1 MQYKVI
7 NYFTD
12 LQDNNFAYEVG
23 DEFPR
28 KGLEV
33 SEERIA
39 ELSGSDNLQKK
50 PLIAAVEET
59 AVEETAVEEK
69 PKKAKAKKSAD
80 K

>member
-59 AVEETAVEEK
+59 AVEEK

>member
-1 MQYKVI
+1 MKHKVI

-12 LQDNNFAYEVG
+12 LQDGKHAYDVG
-23 DEFPR
+23 DPFPR

-39 ELSGSDNLQKK
+39 ELSGSNNLQKK
-50 PLIAAVEET
+50 PLIAAVEE
-59 AVEETAVEEK
+59 AETAVEEA
-69 PKKAKAKKSAD
+69 PKKAKTKKSAD

>member
-12 LQDNNFAYEVG
+12 LQDGNHAYDVN
-23 DEFPR
+23 DTFPR
-28 KGLEV
+28 EGLKV

-39 ELSGSDNLQKK
+39 ELSGSGNLQKK

-59 AVEETAVEEK
+59 AVEET

>member
-1 MQYKVI
+1 MYKVI

-12 LQDNNFAYEVG
+12 LQDGNHAYDVN
-23 DEFPR
+23 DTFPR
-28 KGLEV
+28 EGLKV

-39 ELSGSDNLQKK
+39 ELSGSGNLQKK

-59 AVEETAVEEK
+59 AVEETET